1 MAEVAALPTLESF
14 APVDPGAEARERTLQ
29 RQHLAQAAAEIG
41 TALPQR
47 AVAVGQDE
55 IVLRRGDAAHVAE
68 AEPGEEF
75 VAVGE
80 GSREV
85 LPGFREFTGV
95 AGVNRGHGVGQTGE
109 FGAVVGHLCER
120 PAQTSMQV
128 PHTTTGNPETKGAGK
143 RSTG

>member
-47 AVAVGQDE
+47 AVAVGPDE

-68 AEPGEEF
+68 AEPGD
-75 VAVGE
+75 ALDRKSVG
-80 GSREV
+80 S
-85 LPGFREFTGV
+85 
-95 AGVNRGHGVGQTGE
+95 
-109 FGAVVGHLCER
+109 
-120 PAQTSMQV
+120 
-128 PHTTTGNPETKGAGK
+128 GK
-143 RSTG
+143 SVSGRVDLGGGRLIKK

>member
-47 AVAVGQDE
+47 AVAVGPDE

-68 AEPGEEF
+68 AEPGDEF

-80 GSREV
+80 GLREV
-85 LPGFREFTGV
+85 LAGFQEDHRCRRVHLRSEEHTSELQSIM
-95 AGVNRGHGVGQTGE
+95 RTSY
-109 FGAVVGHLCER
+109 AVFCL
-120 PAQTSMQV
+120 
-128 PHTTTGNPETKGAGK
+128 
-143 RSTG
+143 